1 MQILW
6 ASVHILT
13 HALKNFCR
21 QNAINSMPWLG
32 RNIQKQSF
40 TGVLKKC
47 TLKKCPKFTGEHPCR
62 SKATLFKSH
71 FGMGALLY
79 ICYIFSEHLFLSLC
93 TDATEYTIQNIQF
106 FNHFWNS
113 TLYQDN
119 NRPEWYGNT
128 RQSFVY
134 SECTFTFTL

>member
-40 TGVLKKC
+40 TGVLM
-47 TLKKCPKFTGEHPCR
+47 KCPLKICHKFTGEHPCR
-62 SKATLFKSH
+62 SKATLLKSH

-79 ICYIFSEHLFLSLC
+79 ICYIFSEHLFLRTPQGGYFWLMIKIWLSKSIAEHSVKLFSEISIFHMMLC
-93 TDATEYTIQNIQF
+93 AI
-106 FNHFWNS
+106 W
-113 TLYQDN
+113 
-119 NRPEWYGNT
+119 
-128 RQSFVY
+128 
-134 SECTFTFTL
+134 